1 MCFGAGR
8 SYRGFIVIRSNSSR
22 AVLGALALSAAAL
35 ASSPAFAV
43 AIGSFDLDA
52 SCSVSCGTDGTNGN
66 ARVFTATASD
76 GSIVRARATAW
87 SITGGG
93 SNPWDDGTHNQ
104 AFLGQYA
111 GGGLGATSDADG
123 GGGNGTHQADNA
135 GTKDYIVLQF
145 DQLVSPSSVVLN
157 TYDHKVGGTWY
168 KDNDAT
174 ILIGTVTTGWD
185 QFLNASDVLDNLSTD
200 LHEIRINRDSTS
212 SYVGI
217 DATGH
222 YGNVIIIAAD
232 LYYAGLKGDSPDA
245 FKLAELNFYTNDV
258 PEPAMLGLFGLGL
271 LGIGAARRRKV

>member
-1 MCFGAGR
+1 MVNRF
-8 SYRGFIVIRSNSSR
+8 NSSR

-52 SCSVSCGTDGTNGN
+52 SCSVNCGSDGTNGN

-93 SNPWDDGTHNQ
+93 SNPWDDGTHSQ
-104 AFLGQYA
+104 AFLGQY
-111 GGGLGATSDADG
+111 GGAGLGVTSEADG
-123 GGGNGTHQADNA
+123 TGGNGRHQADNV

-157 TYDHKVGGTWY
+157 TYDHKVGSSWY

-174 ILIGTVTTGWD
+174 ILIGTVTSGWD

-245 FKLAELNFYTNDV
+245 FKLAELNFYTRDV

-271 LGIGAARRRKV
+271 LGIGAARRRI